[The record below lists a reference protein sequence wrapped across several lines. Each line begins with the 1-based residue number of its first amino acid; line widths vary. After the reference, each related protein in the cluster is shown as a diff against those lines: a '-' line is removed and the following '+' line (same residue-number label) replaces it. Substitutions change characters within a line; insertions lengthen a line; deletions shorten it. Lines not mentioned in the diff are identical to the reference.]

1 MVVKRE
7 VGQTTLGSVLKTS
20 RKSNVCN
27 NCRDL
32 YEGGQARVQGKNKL
46 EAIRVLLSRRYTK
59 GLAP

>member
-1 MVVKRE
+1 M
-7 VGQTTLGSVLKTS
+7 LGSVLKTS